1 MEYIPAKLY
10 LDSGLMSPLPSSR
23 LQSSAG
29 WAPAPELPSLD
40 QGDGV
45 AASQR
50 QHFNSHNPILIQK
63 PFSTLEKEDVI
74 VHK

>member
-10 LDSGLMSPLPSSR
+10 LDSGLMNPLPSSR

-50 QHFNSHNPILIQK
+50 QQSESYFDSETGNP
-63 PFSTLEKEDVI
+63 SLEKEENI
-74 VHK
+74 AHK